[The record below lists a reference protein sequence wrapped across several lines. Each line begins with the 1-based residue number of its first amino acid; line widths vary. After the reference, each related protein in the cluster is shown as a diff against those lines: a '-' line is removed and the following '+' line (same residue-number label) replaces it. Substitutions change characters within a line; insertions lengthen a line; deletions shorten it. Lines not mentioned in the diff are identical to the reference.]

1 MENKASIIERI
12 KKKGSELAVLGGVS
26 LIALS
31 FSASVY
37 LAGKN
42 LYDEITADFKV
53 RQSYEETNKRH
64 PTFGSG
70 SSIYGYDVD
79 KDGKIDEIREHW
91 VWYGVKAAA
100 PCERTYKPSDKEFNG
115 LNEILTKGK

>member
-1 MENKASIIERI
+1 MKNKTPIIERI

-31 FSASVY
+31 FSAGVY

-53 RQSYEETNKRH
+53 TQSSEETIKRH

-70 SSIYGYDVD
+70 SSIYGYDID

-91 VWYGVKAAA
+91 AWYGSHAAA
-100 PCERTYKPSDKEFNG
+100 PCERIYKPSDKEFKG
-115 LNEILTKGK
+115 LNAILIGNK